1 MPRSTAPAVDVAPG
15 GLDRPGSEP
24 QTLAG
29 TIEARLVV
37 AGAVVSQVVQLF
49 SNPASGRYKARRLRA
64 LIRALE
70 ARGATVHHSESREG
84 APVIRDDA
92 THVCV
97 AAGDGTVRHV
107 AGAVARSGRLLP
119 LSIYP
124 SGTINLLAR
133 EAGYP
138 RRAED
143 FARLVLEAEP
153 QRRHYPVSLDE
164 GYFFACAGVGPD
176 SFAVASVSPRVK
188 RAIGRIAYAVA
199 FLRLLPLWPRHKIA
213 LECDGRAI
221 ACEAFYVAKG
231 RYYAGSWSFAPTAR
245 LDEPLMH
252 VVALTTARRRDYL
265 RFVLALLGGDDV
277 AKLANV
283 KMATCTSLRATTDD
297 ALPIQADGDIVGAL
311 PATLTLSDEPLI
323 FC

>member
-1 MPRSTAPAVDVAPG
+1 M
-15 GLDRPGSEP
+15 
-24 QTLAG
+24 
-29 TIEARLVV
+29 
-37 AGAVVSQVVQLF
+37 SQVVQLF

-64 LIRALE
+64 LVRALE
-70 ARGATVHHSESREG
+70 ARGATVHRSESREG

-107 AGAVARSGRLLP
+107 AGAVARSGRPLA

-124 SGTINLLAR
+124 AGTINLLAR
-133 EAGYP
+133 EAGYS
-138 RRAED
+138 RRAEH

-153 QRRHYPVSLDE
+153 QRRHYPVSIGD

-176 SFAVASVSPRVK
+176 SLAVASVSPGVK
-188 RAIGRIAYAVA
+188 RTIGRLAYAIA
-199 FLRLLPLWPRHKIA
+199 FLALLPRWPRHKIV

-231 RYYAGSWSFAPTAR
+231 RYYAGSWSFAPAAR

-252 VVALTTARRRDYL
+252 VVALTSASRRDYF
-265 RFVLALLGGDDV
+265 RFVLALIGGGDV
-277 AKLANV
+277 AELANV
-283 KMATCTSLRATTDD
+283 QIATCTSLRATADGP
-297 ALPIQADGDIVGAL
+297 LPLQADGDIVGAL
-311 PATLTLSDEPLI
+311 PATMTLGEEPLI

>member
-1 MPRSTAPAVDVAPG
+1 
-15 GLDRPGSEP
+15 
-24 QTLAG
+24 LA
-29 TIEARLVV
+29 V
-37 AGAVVSQVVQLF
+37 AGAVIQLF

-64 LIRALE
+64 LVRALE
-70 ARGATVHHSESREG
+70 ARGATVHLSESREG
-84 APVIRDDA
+84 PPVIRDDA

-107 AGAVARSGRLLP
+107 AGAVARSGRPLA

-124 SGTINLLAR
+124 AGTINLLAR

-138 RRAED
+138 RRADD

-153 QRRHYPVSLDE
+153 QRRHYPVSISD

-176 SFAVASVSPRVK
+176 SLAVARVSPGVK
-188 RAIGRIAYAVA
+188 RTIGRLAYALA
-199 FLRLLPLWPRHKIA
+199 FLALLPRWPRHRIA
-213 LECDGRAI
+213 LECDGRPI
-221 ACEAFYVAKG
+221 GCEAFYVAKG
-231 RYYAGSWSFAPTAR
+231 RYYAGSWSFAPAAR

-265 RFVLALLGGDDV
+265 RFVLALLGGNDV

-283 KMATCTSLRATTDD
+283 QMATCTSLRATADG

-311 PATLTLSDEPLI
+311 PATLTLSEEPLI

>member
-1 MPRSTAPAVDVAPG
+1 MN
-15 GLDRPGSEP
+15 
-24 QTLAG
+24 
-29 TIEARLVV
+29 
-37 AGAVVSQVVQLF
+37 QVVQLF
-49 SNPASGRYKARRLRA
+49 SNPASGRYRAHRLRA
-64 LIRALE
+64 LVRALR
-70 ARGATVHHSESREG
+70 ARGATVYQSESREG
-84 APVIRDDA
+84 LPVIRDDA

-107 AGAVARSGRLLP
+107 AGAVAQSGRPLA

-124 SGTINLLAR
+124 AGTINLLAR

-138 RRAED
+138 RRADE

-153 QRRHYPVSLDE
+153 RRRHYPVSTGD

-176 SFAVASVSPRVK
+176 SPAVASVSPRAK
-188 RAIGRIAYAVA
+188 RAIGRLAYALA
-199 FLRLLPLWPRHKIA
+199 FLTLLPRWPRHRIA
-213 LECDGRAI
+213 LECDGQALD
-221 ACEAFYVAKG
+221 CEAFYVAKG
-231 RYYAGSWSFAPTAR
+231 RYYAGSWSFAPAAR

-252 VVALTTARRRDYL
+252 VVALKTARRRDYA

-283 KMATCTSLRATTDD
+283 EMVTCTTLRASADG
-297 ALPIQADGDIVGAL
+297 ALPIQADGDIVGTL
-311 PATLTLSDEPLI
+311 PAAWALSEEPLI